1 MTKEAKIYN
10 GEKTVSSISGAG
22 KTGQLHVKNEIR
34 TLPNTI
40 HKNKLKMD

>member
-1 MTKEAKIYN
+1 MTKETRIYN
-10 GEKTVSSISGAG
+10 GEKTVSSISGAE

-34 TLPNTI
+34 TLPNII